1 MVTEARFVEILRGFL
16 EGYRERLDGLFEE
29 GEQLRRRD
37 GWAWYVFVQ
46 SFATNGGVKRW
57 SAFIDA
63 GNAHLISWDA
73 LFEGDPDNVEAAAAR
88 LEELSHRFLAPPRA
102 GRTRPALLTALRRF
116 HEAGGPDAMAET
128 WEGHDRTGDLLNWLR
143 TFPMI
148 GQKYSRNMCMDVS
161 HPLILDHIALDHR
174 IHTLCDL
181 VEGAPPRTPYR
192 LREEWLRG
200 VAAELG
206 INCWRLDRLMFGQ
219 YDEIK
224 AALS

>member
-16 EGYRERLDGLFEE
+16 EGDRERLDRLFEE
-29 GEQLRRRD
+29 GEQLRFQP

-46 SFATNGGVKRW
+46 SFATNGGVRRW

-73 LFEGDPDNVEAAAAR
+73 LFKGDPDNVEAAAAR
-88 LEELSHRFLAPPRA
+88 LEALSHRFLAPPRA

-116 HEAGGPDAMAET
+116 HEAGGPDAMAQT
-128 WEGHDRTGDLLNWLR
+128 WMGHNRTGDLLNWLR

-148 GQKYSRNMCMDVS
+148 GQKYARNMCMDVS

-192 LREEWLRG
+192 LREEWLRE
-200 VAAELG
+200 VAAAPG

-219 YDEIK
+219 YDEIR